1 MLRASKLESR
11 VEFAGSFRTRL
22 AGGFARGAG
31 AGGRGGGRGATRRAG
46 EMAAP
51 LRGAVAVVGGGIVG
65 AAVAREVGRRLRAA
79 GAGALGAALLEKEAH
94 VAAHQT
100 GRNSGVVHCGVYYKT
115 GSLKARLCVRG
126 SRLAY
131 EYCDARGIPY
141 NRCGKL
147 IVASEAS
154 ELGRLRALYEN
165 GQANGVPGLTYLGSP
180 EEVRARE
187 PHCAGIA
194 AVHCATTGVVDW
206 GRVARSF
213 AGDFE
218 RDSGGEVLLQHE
230 VLGAESGEGGV
241 ELRVRVGGPGGR
253 EERMRFQHAIFCGGL
268 HSDRLA
274 AAAEGGRA
282 PLVIPVR
289 GEYLV
294 LKPEA
299 RHLVKGNIY
308 PVPNPIVP
316 FLGVHFTPRMDGS
329 MWLGPN
335 AVYALSREGYSW
347 GDISLRD
354 LWEALRY
361 AGFWKLAATHWAFGL
376 DEVYRSLVTA
386 AQVRRMQAYIPE
398 LRVEHVERGPTGV
411 RAIALG
417 EDGKMVDDFVF
428 ESGGARGGGPARVLH
443 VLNAPSPAATSS
455 LAIAEVVAK
464 EAFKKFQLGDVGG
477 GDDAEA
483 SVG

>member
-1 MLRASKLESR
+1 M
-11 VEFAGSFRTRL
+11 
-22 AGGFARGAG
+22 
-31 AGGRGGGRGATRRAG
+31 
-46 EMAAP
+46 
-51 LRGAVAVVGGGIVG
+51 
-65 AAVAREVGRRLRAA
+65 
-79 GAGALGAALLEKEAH
+79 
-94 VAAHQT
+94 
-100 GRNSGVVHCGVYYKT
+100 
-115 GSLKARLCVRG
+115 RG

-147 IVASEAS
+147 IVATEAS
-154 ELGRLRALYEN
+154 EVGRLRALFEN
-165 GQANGVPGLTYLGSP
+165 GRANKVPGLTFLGSP

-187 PHCAGIA
+187 PHCAGVA
-194 AVHCATTGVVDW
+194 AVHCDTTGVVDW
-206 GRVARSF
+206 GRVARAF
-213 AGDFE
+213 VEDFE

-230 VLGAESGEGGV
+230 VLGAESQGDGV
-241 ELRVRVGGPGGR
+241 ELRVR
-253 EERMRFQHAIFCGGL
+253 
-268 HSDRLA
+268 LA
-274 AAAEGGRA
+274 AVAEGGRA
-282 PLVIPVR
+282 PLVAPFR

-347 GDISLRD
+347 GDISLRE
-354 LWEALRY
+354 LWETLRY
-361 AGFWKLAATHWAFGL
+361 PGFWRLAATHWAFGL
-376 DEVYRSLVTA
+376 DEAYRSFVTA
-386 AQVRRMQAYIPE
+386 AQVRKMQAYIPG

-428 ESGGARGGGPARVLH
+428 ESGGARGDGPARVLH

-464 EAFKKFQLGDVGG
+464 EAFEKFQIGSESGG
-477 GDDAEA
+477 G
-483 SVG
+483 VGAGPVVD

>member
-1 MLRASKLESR
+1 M
-11 VEFAGSFRTRL
+11 
-22 AGGFARGAG
+22 
-31 AGGRGGGRGATRRAG
+31 
-46 EMAAP
+46 
-51 LRGAVAVVGGGIVG
+51 G
-65 AAVAREVGRRLRAA
+65 AAVAREVGRRLR
-79 GAGALGAALLEKEAH
+79 GAGALGAALLEKEAR

-165 GQANGVPGLTYLGSP
+165 GQANGVPELTYLGSP
-180 EEVRARE
+180 NEVRARE
-187 PHCAGIA
+187 PHCAGVA

-213 AGDFE
+213 ADDFE

-241 ELRVRVGGPGGR
+241 ELRVRVGGPGGGR

-347 GDISLRD
+347 GDISPRD

-361 AGFWKLAATHWAFGL
+361 AGFWKLAATHWGFGL
-376 DEVYRSLVTA
+376 DEMYRSLVTA

-428 ESGGARGGGPARVLH
+428 KSGGALGGGPARVLH

-455 LAIAEVVAK
+455 LAIAEVVAE
-464 EAFKKFQLGDVGG
+464 EAFKKFQLGDGG
-477 GDDAEA
+477 GGGDAEA

>member
-1 MLRASKLESR
+1 MAPG
-11 VEFAGSFRTRL
+11 A
-22 AGGFARGAG
+22 AG
-31 AGGRGGGRGATRRAG
+31 A
-46 EMAAP
+46 
-51 LRGAVAVVGGGIVG
+51 LRGRVAVVGGGIVG
-65 AAVAREVGRRLRAA
+65 AAVAREVARRL
-79 GAGALGAALLEKEAH
+79 GGGGGGGGGLGAALLGKEAGG
-94 VAAHQT
+94 AAHQT

-147 IVASEAS
+147 IVAAEAS
-154 ELGRLRALYEN
+154 EVGRLRALFEN
-165 GQANGVPGLTYLGSP
+165 GRANKVPGLTFLGSP
-180 EEVRARE
+180 QEVRARE
-187 PHCAGIA
+187 PHCAGVA

-206 GRVARSF
+206 GRVARAF
-213 AGDFE
+213 VEDFE
-218 RDSGGEVLLQHE
+218 QDSGGEVLLRHE
-230 VLGAESGEGGV
+230 VLGAESQGDGV
-241 ELRVRVGGPGGR
+241 ELRVQVGGAGGR
-253 EERMRFQHAIFCGGL
+253 EERMRFEHAIFCGGL

-282 PLVIPVR
+282 PLVVPFR

-354 LWEALRY
+354 MWETLRY
-361 AGFWKLAATHWAFGL
+361 PGFWRLAATHWAFGL
-376 DEVYRSLVTA
+376 DEAYRSFVTA
-386 AQVRRMQAYIPE
+386 AQVRKMQAYIPE
-398 LRVEHVERGPTGV
+398 LRVEHVEPGPTGV

-428 ESGGARGGGPARVLH
+428 ESGGARGDGPARVLH

-464 EAFKKFQLGDVGG
+464 EAFEKFQIGG
-477 GDDAEA
+477 SHPDN
-483 SVG
+483 